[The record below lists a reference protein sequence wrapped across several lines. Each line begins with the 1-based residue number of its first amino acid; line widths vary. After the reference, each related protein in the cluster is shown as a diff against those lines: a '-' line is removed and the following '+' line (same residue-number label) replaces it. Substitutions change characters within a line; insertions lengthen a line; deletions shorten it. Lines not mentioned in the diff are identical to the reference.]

1 MQHRSDIDGLR
12 AAAVI
17 PVLLYHAD
25 VAPFTGGYVGVDV
38 FFVISGYLI
47 TSLIVEDHNN
57 GRFSILRFYE
67 RRMRRIFPAL
77 FTVLFFC
84 LAVGFLLFM
93 PADFR
98 RLGATVA
105 ATTLFSSNFLFAR
118 QGGYFDSGTDL
129 KPLLHTWSLAVEEQY
144 YILFPLFMAAML
156 LLARRTLF
164 RTIVAL
170 ASLSFVWSL
179 VQLAY
184 DPIPAFYLP
193 FGRAWELLVGAM
205 LAIRPPSAS
214 PRWLAET
221 FAALGL
227 GAILWSAMTYPA
239 DASFP
244 GVKALVPCLG
254 AALVIGSGT
263 EHKTLV
269 ARLLSLRIPVFVG
282 LISYSLYL
290 WHLPLIVMSKYYLM
304 HGLTGPETVLV
315 LLCSLA
321 LAVLSWRYIETPFR
335 RRTPRINARPMFAA
349 ATAVVAVGFST
360 GALIYLLNGL
370 PQRLPADVSSLA
382 MAAIDNTFSNSF
394 CNTIDQKEIA
404 AGRAC
409 GVGYPGAGKAPSF
422 AIFGDSI
429 GSSLLPAVETAAT
442 EHGRSGIAL
451 THGGCYP
458 LVGIS
463 QSSDPPEH
471 RAACKAFVDAS
482 VDYIR
487 SKPSIASV
495 IVVGRWTSAAEGSR
509 FGATMVSDWYITDD
523 QSPSASYAE
532 NRNVFVRGMTRAI
545 SALAGRRVFV
555 VTAVPEQK
563 VDVPRTAALARYL
576 GRDVRVDLDR
586 EEFDARQH
594 FVSATLADLSRKLGF
609 VILDLG
615 QSLCGETRCAATRDG
630 RSLYADDNHLS
641 RDGALLTTS
650 IFDPVFKT
658 K

>member
-25 VAPFTGGYVGVDV
+25 VAPFSGGYIGVDV

-47 TSLIVEDHNN
+47 TSLIIEDHND

-77 FTVLFFC
+77 FTVMFFC

-105 ATTLFSSNFLFAR
+105 ATTLFSSNFLFVR
-118 QGGYFDSGTDL
+118 QGGYFDSGTEL

-156 LLARRTLF
+156 LLARRALF
-164 RTIVAL
+164 RTIVVL
-170 ASLSFVWSL
+170 AGLSFVWSL

-205 LAIRPPSAS
+205 LAIRPPSTS
-214 PRWLAET
+214 PRWLAEA

-304 HGLTGPETVLV
+304 RGLTGPETALV

-321 LAVLSWRYIETPFR
+321 LAVL
-335 RRTPRINARPMFAA
+335 
-349 ATAVVAVGFST
+349 
-360 GALIYLLNGL
+360 
-370 PQRLPADVSSLA
+370 
-382 MAAIDNTFSNSF
+382 
-394 CNTIDQKEIA
+394 
-404 AGRAC
+404 
-409 GVGYPGAGKAPSF
+409 
-422 AIFGDSI
+422 
-429 GSSLLPAVETAAT
+429 
-442 EHGRSGIAL
+442 
-451 THGGCYP
+451 
-458 LVGIS
+458 
-463 QSSDPPEH
+463 
-471 RAACKAFVDAS
+471 
-482 VDYIR
+482 
-487 SKPSIASV
+487 
-495 IVVGRWTSAAEGSR
+495 
-509 FGATMVSDWYITDD
+509 
-523 QSPSASYAE
+523 
-532 NRNVFVRGMTRAI
+532 
-545 SALAGRRVFV
+545 
-555 VTAVPEQK
+555 
-563 VDVPRTAALARYL
+563 
-576 GRDVRVDLDR
+576 
-586 EEFDARQH
+586 
-594 FVSATLADLSRKLGF
+594 
-609 VILDLG
+609 
-615 QSLCGETRCAATRDG
+615 
-630 RSLYADDNHLS
+630 
-641 RDGALLTTS
+641 
-650 IFDPVFKT
+650 
-658 K
+658 